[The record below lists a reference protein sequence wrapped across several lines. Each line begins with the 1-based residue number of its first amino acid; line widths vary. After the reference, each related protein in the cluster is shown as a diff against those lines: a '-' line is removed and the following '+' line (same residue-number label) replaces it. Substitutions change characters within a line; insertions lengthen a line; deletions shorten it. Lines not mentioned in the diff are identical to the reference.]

1 MSLYFI
7 KQISF
12 CLIIFIFSADYLKA
26 GNLMNGAMIKQ
37 QAQTYFKKNNLG
49 LSLIVSDKRTF
60 FPCSSFLEFSQRT
73 KNDWTTIL
81 VTCPNEIWSTLCRSK
96 QCAGNL
102 VVDDKM
108 LVFVARMFVVL
119 TKNISKGQVV
129 SRDDIVL
136 IDRPSTKFHG
146 AFKDIK
152 EVVGRKAKVSLAS
165 GTVVKARHLETVYLI
180 NKEDTVLVIAQN
192 NKLIITTSAKA
203 LEEGQLGD
211 MISIENINS
220 KKVLKAIITGRKK
233 VSPITNM

>member
-1 MSLYFI
+1 MSLSFI
-7 KQISF
+7 KQIGF
-12 CLIIFIFSADYLKA
+12 CLIILIFSVDFPKAD
-26 GNLMNGAMIKQ
+26 NLVNGAIIKQ
-37 QAQTYFKKNNLG
+37 QAQTYFKNNNLG

-60 FPCSSFLEFSQRT
+60 FPCSSILEFSQRS
-73 KNDWTTIL
+73 KSDWTTIL
-81 VTCPNEIWSTLCRSK
+81 VTCPNENWSTLIRSK
-96 QCAGNL
+96 QSAVKILDDDKNL
-102 VVDDKM
+102 VFEPLKI
-108 LVFVARMFVVL
+108 VAL
-119 TKNISKGQVV
+119 AKNISKGQVL
-129 SRDDIVL
+129 SQDDFVL
-136 IDRPSTKFHG
+136 IDRPETKFHG
-146 AFKDIK
+146 AFSEIK
-152 EVVGRKAKVSLAS
+152 EVIGRKAKVSLAS

>member
-1 MSLYFI
+1 MSLNCI

-26 GNLMNGAMIKQ
+26 GNLVNGAMIKQ

-81 VTCPNEIWSTLCRSK
+81 VTCPNENWSTLVRSK
-96 QCAGNL
+96 QSTVKILDDDKNL
-102 VVDDKM
+102 VFEPHKI
-108 LVFVARMFVVL
+108 VAL

-129 SRDDIVL
+129 SHDDIVL

-146 AFKDIK
+146 ASKDIK

-192 NKLIITTSAKA
+192 NKLMITTSAKA

>member
-1 MSLYFI
+1 MSLNCI

-81 VTCPNEIWSTLCRSK
+81 VTCPNENWSTLVRSK
-96 QCAGNL
+96 QSAAKMVDDDKNL
-102 VVDDKM
+102 VFEPRKI
-108 LVFVARMFVVL
+108 VVL

>member
-1 MSLYFI
+1 MNLSYI
-7 KQISF
+7 KQIGF
-12 CLIIFIFSADYLKA
+12 CLIMIIFSAEYLKA
-26 GNLMNGAMIKQ
+26 GNLVDGATIKQ
-37 QAQTYFKKNNLG
+37 QAQTFFKKNNLG

-73 KNDWTTIL
+73 KSDWTTIL
-81 VTCPNEIWSTLCRSK
+81 VTCPNENWSTLVRSK
-96 QCAGNL
+96 QSPAEMVDDDKNL
-102 VVDDKM
+102 VFEPRKI
-108 LVFVARMFVVL
+108 VAL